1 MVSGQAAIYPQ
12 QLQFEGGD
20 SGLRQLLFSDQC
32 WKFVHVERGSGNTN
46 PGDFEDF
53 EILKRAARKK
63 LIWARKGKK
72 PEKLGKRK

>member
-53 EILKRAARKK
+53 EILKRAMDQQGRN
-63 LIWARKGKK
+63 
-72 PEKLGKRK
+72 